1 MRFFFFFITIL
12 FSLSVFSQAA
22 TSVQSNESLP
32 VFENCEVT
40 EDEKKC
46 FNSELFKLLKA
57 NFQLPASFE
66 ENNREER
73 VVVIFDVNKK
83 GVFNVIYVESKF
95 AEVIDSIHSAFNK
108 LPAIH
113 PATYNS
119 RPTDFQMRLSI
130 NLPFQDAS
138 EDLKSQDPIITAQQ
152 KLLREEY
159 DQIQS
164 KKFTDPQTRS
174 NLNVQFSHEL
184 YSRMDSEMNKIGT
197 NAHTATK
204 PYRYSEI
211 QKYYDFRQERE
222 DLALDKRTWF
232 GKKLFNENTAR
243 FEAEDYWFTVDIAAD
258 LQVGRDFEEN
268 FTTYNNTRAG
278 IFQGGLGDKLNFYA
292 TVFESQGKFAG
303 YYNDFARSLGPEGSE
318 LVMVPG
324 RGLGESFRGSSFDYP
339 VTIGYLNYDATDFLN
354 LEFGSGNNFIG
365 DGYRSLFLSDNASP
379 NAYFKVETTF
389 WKIKYT
395 NIYQSLRNLNNRT
408 AEGSFLPKYNAI
420 HYLSYNVNKRLTLGL
435 FESVMFASEPERG
448 FDWNFVNPL
457 LFWNMAEY
465 SLGSRSGKSTIG
477 LSYKYKWSDK
487 INTYG
492 QWLIDELAV
501 GDVAAMDKSWRNKFG
516 LQLGMKYYD
525 AFKVDNLLLQLEY
538 NQVRPYT
545 YSHFSLTQHY
555 THNNQS
561 LAHLWGANFREI
573 MLLARYR
580 KDRFYGHTKF
590 IFGERGFETNS
601 DSNPY
606 YGSDLFGDE
615 RVRVGDNNINIGQ
628 GNRANSYYGEIEIG
642 YLVNPTT
649 NLKIY
654 VNIIHREFDI
664 AQSNLMNFDRST
676 TWVNFGFRT
685 DVFNWYFDY

>member
-1 MRFFFFFITIL
+1 MRFFLSIL
-12 FSLSVFSQAA
+12 FFAFINSNAQFLEENEAVPIFDNCDSV
-22 TSVQSNESLP
+22 
-32 VFENCEVT
+32 
-40 EDEKKC
+40 EDQKKC
-46 FNSELFKLLKA
+46 FNSVLFNLLKE
-57 NFQLPASFE
+57 NFNFPAELSKKDIT
-66 ENNREER
+66 EN
-73 VVVIFDVNKK
+73 VVVIFEVNKYGK
-83 GVFNVIYVESKF
+83 FNTIYIESKYVEIIQ
-95 AEVIDSIHSAFNK
+95 ALENAFEQ
-108 LPAIH
+108 LPIVQ
-113 PATYNS
+113 PATYNA
-119 RPTDFQMRLSI
+119 RPTDFQMRWTI
-130 NLPFQDAS
+130 KIPFTDAS
-138 EDLKSQDPIITAQQ
+138 KDLETNNPIIAAQ
-152 KLLREEY
+152 KKST
-159 DQIQS
+159 IQELDDIKTKS
-164 KKFTDPQTRS
+164 FTDPQTRS

-184 YSRMDSEMNKIGT
+184 YSRMDAEMNKVGT

-204 PYRYSEI
+204 PYRYNEI
-211 QKYYDFRQERE
+211 QKYYDFKEERE
-222 DLALDKRTWF
+222 DLAYDKRSWF
-232 GKKLFNENTAR
+232 GRKFFNENTAR
-243 FEAEDYWFTVDIAAD
+243 FETDDYWFTVDIAAD
-258 LQVGRDFEEN
+258 LQVGRDFEEE

-278 IFQGGLGDKLNFYA
+278 IFQGGLGDKLTFYA

-303 YYNDFARSLGPEGSE
+303 YYNDFARSLGPEDSNF
-318 LVMVPG
+318 VVIPG
-324 RGLGESFRGSSFDYP
+324 RGLGEPFRGSSFDYP

-354 LEFGSGNNFIG
+354 LEFGSGNNFLG

-379 NAYFKVETTF
+379 NAYFKVETSF

-395 NIYQSLRNLNNRT
+395 NIYQSLRNLNDRT

-420 HYLSYNVNKRLTLGL
+420 HYLSYNVNNRLTLGL

-516 LQLGMKYYD
+516 LQLGMKYFD
-525 AFKVDNLLLQLEY
+525 AFKVDNLMFQLEY

-573 MLLARYR
+573 MMIARYR
-580 KDRFYGHTKF
+580 KNRIYGHTKL
-590 IFGERGFETNS
+590 IFGERGFEVNEN
-601 DSNPY
+601 SNPF

-615 RVRVGDNNINIGQ
+615 RVRVSDNNINIGQ
-628 GNRANSYYGEIEIG
+628 GNRANSYYGEIELG

-649 NLKIY
+649 NLKLY

-664 AQSNLMNFDRST
+664 AQSNLVNFDRST